1 MNVFDCFM
9 YFDEEQILELRLNVL
24 DEKVDFFVIVES
36 IYNHRGDKRDLLFNK
51 NKFLKFSKK
60 IIYLVYEEIPNNVE
74 LINEN
79 DDKKEK
85 DRKYIMNAVYRENAQ
100 RNLISE
106 GIKNANKDDLIMIS
120 DVDEIPKLES
130 LNLKSIKDEIF
141 IFKQHMFHYKYNL
154 VLPNFKW
161 TGTKAIKKKNLI
173 SPQWLRNIKD
183 KKFSFYR
190 VDTFFSSTKY
200 INIKFID
207 NGGWHFTNIKTAAE
221 IEYKLKS
228 YLHHAEFDVN
238 PISKEEI
245 EQVMKNKKA
254 IYDLKVDKRGKK
266 FGNGDQ
272 LKEFPLSELPVYL
285 QNNLEES
292 IRGVKYGL
300 KGEITVNG
308 MIYNGIMT
316 QQGLDDEEIADVMN
330 YILNNWGNKTNKQ
343 ITETNVMEVKKI

>member
-1 MNVFDCFM
+1 MIIFDCFM
-9 YFDEEQILELRLNVL
+9 YFDEEQILEIRLNAL

-36 IYNHRGDKRDLLFNK
+36 IYNHKGDKRDLLFNK

-183 KKFSFYR
+183 KKYSFYR
-190 VDTFFSSTKY
+190 IDTIFSKKKY
-200 INIKFID
+200 TNIKIIND
-207 NGGWHFTNIKTAAE
+207 GGWHFTNIKTPKM
-221 IEYKLKS
+221 IRHKFKS
-228 YLHHAEFDVN
+228 YLHHFEFDQTNLVE
-238 PISKEEI
+238 SDI
-245 EQVMKNKKA
+245 ENFIKKKQA
-254 IYDLKVDKRGKK
+254 IYNLKVDKRGNKV
-266 FGNGDQ
+266 GNGETLENFDI
-272 LKEFPLSELPVYL
+272 KKLPIYI
-285 QNNLEES
+285 QHNLE
-292 IRGVKYGL
+292 KY
-300 KGEITVNG
+300 KDWI
-308 MIYNGIMT
+308 
-316 QQGLDDEEIADVMN
+316 D
-330 YILNNWGNKTNKQ
+330 
-343 ITETNVMEVKKI
+343 